1 MNKQDE
7 YKQTENHPS
16 ILYLHC
22 RTPNRRKLRKNKQG
36 KVIPSRKMSLERSRR
51 KFVFEEK

>member
-36 KVIPSRKMSLERSRR
+36 IWIIVNFSLESI
-51 KFVFEEK
+51 

>member
-36 KVIPSRKMSLERSRR
+36 KWIIVNFSLESI
-51 KFVFEEK
+51 